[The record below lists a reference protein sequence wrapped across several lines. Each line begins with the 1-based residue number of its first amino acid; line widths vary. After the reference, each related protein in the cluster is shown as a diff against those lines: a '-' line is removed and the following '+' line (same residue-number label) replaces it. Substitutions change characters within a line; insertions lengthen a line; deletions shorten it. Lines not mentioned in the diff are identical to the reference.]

1 MMMTWFERVM
11 HRFGW
16 VRADDLSVQKLNAEF
31 AFAKLGRLE
40 PAFEALREDH
50 AVTVDVRAREL
61 SVLRARA
68 AVFLGSDV

>member
-1 MMMTWFERVM
+1 MTWFERVM

-16 VRADDLSVQKLNAEF
+16 VRAEDLAAQKLNAEF

-61 SVLRARA
+61 SLFRAR
-68 AVFLGSDV
+68 VGELVGDV

>member
-1 MMMTWFERVM
+1 MMTKFERLM

-40 PAFEALREDH
+40 PAFEALREDY
-50 AVTVDVRAREL
+50 AVTVDACAREL
-61 SVLRARA
+61 SVMGARA
-68 AVFLGSDV
+68 GRLVGDV